1 MRHRRFR
8 IFLVLIIFP
17 AFSSTIVAQ
26 SWDFIKEKD
35 GIKIYPQSGT
45 GWKKNKP
52 GALFPGTV
60 KKARPSRQII

>member
-8 IFLVLIIFP
+8 VFLVLIIFP

-35 GIKIYPQSGT
+35 GIKIYTRNQEPDG
-45 GWKKNKP
+45 KKISP
-52 GALFPGTV
+52 ARCFPE
-60 KKARPSRQII
+60 Q